1 MQGPEA
7 RSTPWLPALSVLGF
21 VAIATANASNMVLAR
36 ANAGE
41 VPAFSL
47 AFFRWTIVA
56 LGLLPFVLVEILSKR
71 RQIAGRLGIATL
83 TGFAGMSVCGGP
95 VYIAGATTPAINI
108 ALIFA
113 AMPVLVLLVSW
124 ALDLER
130 VRPAQLLGIAFAL
143 PGVLA
148 IVARGSPATLL
159 EIRPNEG
166 DLLAFVG
173 MLGWAA
179 YNLLQLR
186 ALPGLSF
193 LARTC
198 TYAGLGGLFS
208 LPFCIAEAIR
218 APEAVFAPRALA
230 SYLFAGLVPGIVAYA
245 GLALLAARF
254 GAVRASLMTYVAP
267 ASTVALSI
275 LVLGEPP
282 AGYHLAGAAL
292 ILGGVWLSLRR

>member
-1 MQGPEA
+1 MHGTEVRPT
-7 RSTPWLPALSVLGF
+7 SWLPVLAVLGF
-21 VAIATANASNMVLAR
+21 VAVATANASNMVMAR
-36 ANAGE
+36 ALAGE

-56 LGLLPFVLVEILSKR
+56 LGLLPFVAVEVLAKR
-71 RQIAGRLGIATL
+71 RQVAKRLGLATL
-83 TGFAGMSVCGGP
+83 TGFAGMFVCGGP
-95 VYIAGATTPAINI
+95 VYLAGATTPAMNI

-113 AMPVLVLLVSW
+113 AMPVLVLVVSW
-124 ALDLER
+124 ALNLER

-148 IVARGSPATLL
+148 IVARGSPAALL
-159 EIRPNEG
+159 DLQPSQG
-166 DLLAFVG
+166 DVLAFVG

-179 YNLLQLR
+179 YNLLQPR

-198 TYAGLGGLFS
+198 VYAGLGALFS
-208 LPFCIAEAIR
+208 LPFCIAEAV
-218 APEAVFAPRALA
+218 ADPGAVFSGRALA

-267 ASTVALSI
+267 ASTAVLSI
-275 LVLGEPP
+275 LVLGEAP
-282 AGYHLAGAAL
+282 AAYHAAGAAL